1 MWNSPWRRLRWG
13 LLLIAILSV
22 PAMVMAGDA
31 AVERRAEGILA
42 RLDSPRGIC
51 VLLDPSPAALAT
63 ALAEKSELTVYV
75 QLPDRKAADAARA
88 HLDDLGLLGTRVYV
102 ETGPWSRI
110 HLADNLADAVVVS
123 PDAVAAVEANREEL
137 LRVVRP
143 LGKLILGDGEATKP
157 YPDGADD
164 WTHPYHGPDNNPA
177 VERPARPA
185 GRT

>member
-1 MWNSPWRRLRWG
+1 MT
-13 LLLIAILSV
+13 
-22 PAMVMAGDA
+22 AGDA
-31 AVERRAEGILA
+31 AVERQAEGILA

-51 VLLDPSPAALAT
+51 VLLDPSPAALAS

-143 LGKLILGDGEATKP
+143 LGKLILGDARDDEALP
-157 YPDGADD
+157 GRGRRLDASVLPPGQQSPVA
-164 WTHPYHGPDNNPA
+164 
-177 VERPARPA
+177 RPARPER
-185 GRT
+185 RT